1 MTRRPKRP
9 GKYSLSCTDEAW
21 ERIGAR
27 ASRDDMPVSAYLVRA
42 ALAVDPT
49 RAKVDVARAMEQQ
62 QTIAEAARL
71 LIAHLPPVPPET
83 ATSFWT
89 TLHGRISFLV
99 RMAMD
104 DMLEKGAR
112 GDLERHLD
120 RQFGAGQGANMV
132 AAYLERTRR
141 DDIPE

>member
-27 ASRDDMPVSAYLVRA
+27 ASRDDMPTSAYLVRA

-49 RAKVDVARAMEQQ
+49 RAEVDVARAMEQQ

-83 ATSFWT
+83 ATPLWKS
-89 TLHGRISFLV
+89 LHRRISFLV
-99 RMAMD
+99 RMAME
-104 DMLEKGAR
+104 DMLEKGVR

-120 RQFGAGQGANMV
+120 RQFGTGEGARLV
-132 AAYLERTRR
+132 AAYLERTGR

>member
-9 GKYSLSCTDEAW
+9 GKFSLSCTDEQW

-27 ASRDDMPVSAYLVRA
+27 ASRAEMPTSAYLVQA

-49 RAKVDVARAMEQQ
+49 RARVDVARAMELQKD
-62 QTIAEAARL
+62 IADAARRI
-71 LIAHLPPVPPET
+71 IAHLPPVPAET
-83 ATSFWT
+83 AASFWT

-99 RMAMD
+99 RLAMD
-104 DMLEKGAR
+104 DMLARGRR

-120 RQFGAGQGANMV
+120 RQFGAGEGAARV
-132 AAYLERTRR
+132 ASYLGE
-141 DDIPE
+141 DIPD